1 MVGKHYNC
9 PFSFFPLPLRK
20 KKEHVHLMLT
30 WGLSRE
36 RGHERCHEQS
46 CMIFFR
52 TEMRQTFH
60 AMWRCISLRL
70 NAVIFSFF
78 RHFSVK
84 GRDCNIHRT
93 LFLADSFDFVTKGD
107 DDGK

>member
-46 CMIFFR
+46 CMIFFSYR
-52 TEMRQTFH
+52 DEANISCNVEMY
-60 AMWRCISLRL
+60 
-70 NAVIFSFF
+70 
-78 RHFSVK
+78 
-84 GRDCNIHRT
+84 
-93 LFLADSFDFVTKGD
+93 
-107 DDGK
+107 